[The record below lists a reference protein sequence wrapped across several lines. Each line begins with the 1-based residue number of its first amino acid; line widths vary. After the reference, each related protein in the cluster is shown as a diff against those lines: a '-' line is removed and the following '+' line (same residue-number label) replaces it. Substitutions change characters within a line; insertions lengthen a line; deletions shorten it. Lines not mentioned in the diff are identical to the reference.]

1 MRLYQS
7 ALFVKDPAH
16 FNNATGW
23 HRDLQFCPVD
33 VAGGGLVT
41 FWCPYERPLGEGDSF
56 LHFAVGSQRDIGFE
70 YWYGNP
76 EKLGP
81 LIAARYAITRVASL
95 DVGDCTAH
103 DGWTFHTA
111 PPQDPSRGARKAVA
125 FCVEIKIS
133 RRVRAASSRRPPR
146 HLHDICSTA
155 WRCGSLTARLSQ
167 RTRHTG

>member
-1 MRLYQS
+1 M
-7 ALFVKDPAH
+7 
-16 FNNATGW
+16 
-23 HRDLQFCPVD
+23 
-33 VAGGGLVT
+33 T

-76 EKLGP
+76 ENSGP

-125 FCVEIKIS
+125 CGNS
-133 RRVRAASSRRPPR
+133 LSSPPDDVPAR
-146 HLHDICSTA
+146 
-155 WRCGSLTARLSQ
+155 WRGLI
-167 RTRHTG
+167 